1 MKLNSLILENYRKFK
16 KVDIEFPDGVIGI
29 TGLNG
34 VGKSTMI
41 EAISWVLY
49 GNQSSIVR
57 TEKKSIKREG
67 CSSSEVC
74 RVVLEFEIEGNQY
87 KIIREMKGK
96 SYIISAEAYVNKK
109 LEATNAQQV
118 TEFVEKTLSLD
129 HQSFFTSVFARQNE
143 LDSLSRLEPFKR
155 KKLILRMLNI
165 DSIEKA
171 MEGIKED
178 KKFKKQ
184 KIDAISMILYDKDG
198 NLKIDKLKNEKKQLM
213 ENFEKITLGIKK
225 IKEKLKVLRKEE
237 ISLKRKKVIED
248 EKNKKNYELKNNLNL
263 IIENKKNLENRII
276 EINHDL
282 NNLMEKEKRL
292 DNIKDK
298 DTEFEKTKLIKENLE
313 LRKSKLKE
321 KQRIDFE
328 IQKLKKDLTKR
339 ESEISSLKKELNKSI
354 NVEKDMLGILKSI
367 KENENKKLLVSSN
380 LQKLS
385 TKIENLNFQKNE
397 IVEKKNKIKTLGT
410 DSECPTCEKIL
421 GEQFENLIF
430 KFESEINIKKA
441 DIIELEKK
449 INVLKNE
456 FKMLEKRDEALL
468 KRKEYLTK
476 IAKKRDSHST
486 LMTQQKKEFEERK
499 NNLNEKFKFLNEIGE
514 VIFDKKKYE
523 TLIKELQKLSKTHD
537 EITGLK
543 KEILRIDSLKGNLKE
558 TNKKLQKLKT
568 DFQKL
573 KNEIIK
579 LDFVEKKYK
588 NILSEYEKN
597 RTLIVNNNLKLTK
610 EKTELKS
617 MEEKILSIR
626 NQKKEMKIF
635 SENIKEESIELQYL
649 EKLIEVFG
657 NFKTHLIYK
666 IGPSLSVYASDLFS
680 KLTEGKYSELELNEN
695 YEIFIRENGKLF
707 PINRFS
713 GGEMDLANLCI
724 RLAISKVIAERSGG
738 LELNFIILDEI
749 FGSQDIYRKRNI
761 ISALNEL
768 SKQFR
773 QIFLITHIEDIKD
786 YMNYVFNVVE
796 GEDGISDVRVY
807 E

>member
-1 MKLNSLILENYRKFK
+1 
-16 KVDIEFPDGVIGI
+16 
-29 TGLNG
+29 
-34 VGKSTMI
+34 
-41 EAISWVLY
+41 
-49 GNQSSIVR
+49 
-57 TEKKSIKREG
+57 
-67 CSSSEVC
+67 
-74 RVVLEFEIEGNQY
+74 
-87 KIIREMKGK
+87 
-96 SYIISAEAYVNKK
+96 
-109 LEATNAQQV
+109 
-118 TEFVEKTLSLD
+118 
-129 HQSFFTSVFARQNE
+129 
-143 LDSLSRLEPFKR
+143 
-155 KKLILRMLNI
+155 
-165 DSIEKA
+165 
-171 MEGIKED
+171 
-178 KKFKKQ
+178 
-184 KIDAISMILYDKDG
+184 
-198 NLKIDKLKNEKKQLM
+198 
-213 ENFEKITLGIKK
+213 
-225 IKEKLKVLRKEE
+225 
-237 ISLKRKKVIED
+237 
-248 EKNKKNYELKNNLNL
+248 
-263 IIENKKNLENRII
+263 
-276 EINHDL
+276 
-282 NNLMEKEKRL
+282 
-292 DNIKDK
+292 
-298 DTEFEKTKLIKENLE
+298 
-313 LRKSKLKE
+313 
-321 KQRIDFE
+321 
-328 IQKLKKDLTKR
+328 
-339 ESEISSLKKELNKSI
+339 
-354 NVEKDMLGILKSI
+354 
-367 KENENKKLLVSSN
+367 
-380 LQKLS
+380 
-385 TKIENLNFQKNE
+385 
-397 IVEKKNKIKTLGT
+397 
-410 DSECPTCEKIL
+410 
-421 GEQFENLIF
+421 
-430 KFESEINIKKA
+430 
-441 DIIELEKK
+441 
-449 INVLKNE
+449 
-456 FKMLEKRDEALL
+456 MLEKRDEALL

-617 MEEKILSIR
+617 MEEKIQSIR